1 MPTEAFWG
9 LAGLGIFTLCLI
21 GSMALLIYAI
31 NKFC

>member
-9 LAGLGIFTLCLI
+9 LAGLGIFVFCFVV
-21 GSMALLIYAI
+21 SMALLIYAI